1 MDNAKI
7 LAAAKSELQ
16 KHVWDTFVE
25 NPPSVAQGG
34 SGVVVAG

>member
-16 KHVWDTFVE
+16 KHVWDTFVDGRLTSKE
-25 NPPSVAQGG
+25 V
-34 SGVVVAG
+34 